1 MHRFFKAEAEQ
12 EPDADLVQSLHAHTE
27 GNPFFLAEVIRLP
40 ESQGGSGASGLGGE
54 LGLPQGVRDV
64 VGQRLRRL
72 SDQCNLV
79 LTTASIVGREFDF
92 GMLGIVMEDVSEI
105 ELLDVVD
112 EALAAHLVEAT
123 LGPGDR
129 YQFTHAL
136 VQQTLSENLS
146 ASRKVRL
153 HARIGEVLEEMHG
166 DRPELGRGSLLQFE
180 PKFFDDW
187 VGQQLLAHLGHGALG
202 FGAVGLVDIDQQV
215 FADPHV
221 VGVFEAEAMEAG

>member
-112 EALAAHLVEAT
+112 EALEAHLVEAT

-129 YQFTHAL
+129 YQFHPRA
-136 VQQTLSENLS
+136 
-146 ASRKVRL
+146 
-153 HARIGEVLEEMHG
+153 G
-166 DRPELGRGSLLQFE
+166 P
-180 PKFFDDW
+180 
-187 VGQQLLAHLGHGALG
+187 
-202 FGAVGLVDIDQQV
+202 
-215 FADPHV
+215 AD
-221 VGVFEAEAMEAG
+221 AI